1 MKTNNFPITF
11 LPLPLLSFDFF
22 LSGREEGGQETY
34 KNYIINLTKK
44 YTYLNSIVSTILIKP
59 ATTDESL
66 PIPLSIKK
74 LQ

>member
-11 LPLPLLSFDFF
+11 LPLPLFSIDFF
-22 LSGREEGGQETY
+22 LSGREEGGQEIY
-34 KNYIINLTKK
+34 KNFIINLAKK
-44 YTYLNSIVSTILIKP
+44 HTYLNSIISTILIKP

-66 PIPLSIKK
+66 PISLSIKK